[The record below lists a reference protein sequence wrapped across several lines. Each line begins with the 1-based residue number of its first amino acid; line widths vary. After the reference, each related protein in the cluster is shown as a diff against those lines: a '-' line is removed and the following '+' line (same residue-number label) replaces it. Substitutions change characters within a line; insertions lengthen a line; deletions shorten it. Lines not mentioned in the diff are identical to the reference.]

1 MRGSRAKGGSGPR
14 TSTVNPTHESAR
26 GSRGSR
32 GSRWSRDSSR
42 SAPTSLGAALLVD
55 AVGETEQ
62 PAPADTAF
70 DVERGGERRDKRG
83 KSSSTAAILSGK
95 VRVVSS
101 SGTSASSGSGG
112 RDGRKPRRRDEDT
125 ERHRRGAPGPGHSLV
140 WQWPEC
146 SERRCE
152 CAENALLLLLLLTV
166 FGWWFSAL
174 LERQQAGHNETRT
187 G

>member
-14 TSTVNPTHESAR
+14 TSTANPTHESAR

-42 SAPTSLGAALLVD
+42 APTSLGAALLVD
-55 AVGETEQ
+55 AVGEVEQ
-62 PAPADTAF
+62 RAPADTTF
-70 DVERGGERRDKRG
+70 DVERGGERREKA
-83 KSSSTAAILSGK
+83 SSTSILSGS
-95 VRVVSS
+95 VRVASS
-101 SGTSASSGSGG
+101 PGTSASSGSSGG
-112 RDGRKPRRRDEDT
+112 SDGHKSRRRVEDT

-152 CAENALLLLLLLTV
+152 CAENALLLLLLLAV
-166 FGWWFSAL
+166 FFWWWSSL

>member
-62 PAPADTAF
+62 PAPAVTAF
-70 DVERGGERRDKRG
+70 DVERGGERRDKRS
-83 KSSSTAAILSGK
+83 KSSSTASILSGK

-112 RDGRKPRRRDEDT
+112 RDKPGKKSSTAAILSGKVRVVSSSGSGGSDGRKPRRRDEDT

-152 CAENALLLLLLLTV
+152 CAVCE
-166 FGWWFSAL
+166 
-174 LERQQAGHNETRT
+174 
-187 G
+187 

>member
-1 MRGSRAKGGSGPR
+1 MRGSRTQGGSGPR
-14 TSTVNPTHESAR
+14 TSTANPTHESAR

-42 SAPTSLGAALLVD
+42 APTSLGAALLVD
-55 AVGETEQ
+55 VVGEAGQ
-62 PAPADTAF
+62 RAPADTTF
-70 DVERGGERRDKRG
+70 DVERGGERREKA
-83 KSSSTAAILSGK
+83 SSTASILSGS

-101 SGTSASSGSGG
+101 PGTSASGSSEGS
-112 RDGRKPRRRDEDT
+112 DGHKPRRRVEDT

-152 CAENALLLLLLLTV
+152 CAENALLLLLLLSV

>member
-1 MRGSRAKGGSGPR
+1 MRGSRTQGGSGPR
-14 TSTVNPTHESAR
+14 TSTANPTHESAR

-42 SAPTSLGAALLVD
+42 APTSLGAALLVD
-55 AVGETEQ
+55 AVGKAGQ
-62 PAPADTAF
+62 RAPADTTF
-70 DVERGGERRDKRG
+70 DVERGGERREKA
-83 KSSSTAAILSGK
+83 SSTASILSGS

-101 SGTSASSGSGG
+101 PGTSASSGSSEGS
-112 RDGRKPRRRDEDT
+112 DGHKPRRRVEDT

-152 CAENALLLLLLLTV
+152 CAENTLLLLLLLAAIC
-166 FGWWFSAL
+166 WWLGSL
-174 LERQQAGHNETRT
+174 LERQQDGRNGTRT